1 MAVDMVM
8 DAGTAMGAVMA
19 VVMGEDMA
27 DGLATEPLLEA
38 DRERGD
44 DGAGKGRERSPASWT
59 FCCVPLTFP
68 PNLLS

>member
-1 MAVDMVM
+1 MAVDMAM
-8 DAGTAMGAVMA
+8 DAGTAMAMGAVMA

-44 DGAGKGRERSPASWT
+44 DGAGKGRERNPASWNNT
-59 FCCVPLTFP
+59 LNV
-68 PNLLS
+68 NG

>member
-8 DAGTAMGAVMA
+8 DAGTAMAMAMGAVMA

-44 DGAGKGRERSPASWT
+44 DGAATGRERNPASWNNT
-59 FCCVPLTFP
+59 LNV
-68 PNLLS
+68 NG